1 MTSARLLHLVP
12 RALRKRPLLRLGLPA
27 LAATLVAGAAVG
39 VAIGQ
44 DEPEKPVQKA
54 IAIKPMTVKIDP
66 ADSPFL
72 AARVSAFSRSAKR
85 VTLKEKPKVTDHLWR
100 TAPLNLWPEPREHGK
115 PLAVLPEGGQV
126 AVTGVRRA
134 GFARILHH
142 GLVRWVNADYL
153 AEEKPK
159 PPKPAPPTGTLAP
172 SSTSSSGSSSSS
184 SGSSSPSA
192 PSSRSSAPSPAPEA
206 APSASSPDSGGPC
219 PSGSS
224 VESGIVPQAVALH
237 RAVCAHFPQ
246 ITEYGGYRGDGEH
259 SDGHAIDVMVYNDS
273 GTGQAVADWLRANA
287 ATLHIDD
294 IIWAQHIWT
303 TQRGSEGWRSMPDRG
318 SVTANHYDHVHVR
331 VF

>member
-1 MTSARLLHLVP
+1 
-12 RALRKRPLLRLGLPA
+12 
-27 LAATLVAGAAVG
+27 
-39 VAIGQ
+39 
-44 DEPEKPVQKA
+44 
-54 IAIKPMTVKIDP
+54 MTVRIDP

-72 AARVSAFSRSAKR
+72 ADRVSAFSRSAKR
-85 VTLKEKPKVTDHLWR
+85 VTMKEKPEVTDHLWR

-126 AVTGVRRA
+126 AVTGVRRD

-153 AEEKPK
+153 AENKPK
-159 PPKPAPPTGTLAP
+159 PPKPVQAPVPAATSP
-172 SSTSSSGSSSSS
+172 SASSSSSSSSS
-184 SGSSSPSA
+184 SGSS
-192 PSSRSSAPSPAPEA
+192 APSPDPSPEPEA
-206 APSASSPDSGGPC
+206 APSASSPASGGPC

-224 VESGIVPQAVALH
+224 MESGIVPQAVALH

-246 ITEYGGYRGDGEH
+246 ISEYGGYRGDGEH

-287 ATLHIDD
+287 STLHIDD

-303 TQRGSEGWRSMPDRG
+303 NQRSSEGWRSMPDRG
-318 SVTANHYDHVHVR
+318 SATANHYDHVHVR

>member
-1 MTSARLLHLVP
+1 VTSARLLHLLP
-12 RALRKRPLLRLGLPA
+12 RPLRQRRLARLAIPA
-27 LAATLVAGAAVG
+27 LAATLVTGSAVG
-39 VAIGQ
+39 VALGRH
-44 DEPEKPVQKA
+44 EPAKPLQKA
-54 IAIKPMTVKIDP
+54 AAIKPMTVTIDP

-72 AARVSAFSRSAKR
+72 AARVSAFSRSAQR
-85 VTLKEKPKVTDHLWR
+85 VTITEKPDVTGHLWR
-100 TAPLNLWPEPREHGK
+100 TAPLNLWPEPREHGR

-126 AVTGVRRA
+126 AVTGVRKA

-153 AEEKPK
+153 AVDKPK
-159 PPKPAPPTGTLAP
+159 PPKPPKATEPAASTDAAAPA
-172 SSTSSSGSSSSS
+172 TSSPSSSSS
-184 SGSSSPSA
+184 ASPQPSRRHKAAPRPSSPV
-192 PSSRSSAPSPAPEA
+192 
-206 APSASSPDSGGPC
+206 SGGPC

-224 VESGIVPQAVALH
+224 MESGIVPQAVALH

-246 ITEYGGYRGDGEH
+246 ITEYGGYRADGEH
-259 SDGHAIDVMVYNDS
+259 SDGHAIDVMVYSDS
-273 GTGQAVADWLRANA
+273 ATGQAVADWLRANA

-303 TQRGSEGWRSMPDRG
+303 TQRSSEGWRSMPDRG

>member
-1 MTSARLLHLVP
+1 MRRRPVVRL
-12 RALRKRPLLRLGLPA
+12 ALPA
-27 LAATLVAGAAVG
+27 LAATLVAGSVVG
-39 VAIGQ
+39 VAVGQ
-44 DEPEKPVQKA
+44 NEPAKPVQRA
-54 IAIKPMTVKIDP
+54 APIKPLTVRIDP

-72 AARVSAFSRSAKR
+72 AARVGAFSRSAKR
-85 VTLKEKPKVTDHLWR
+85 VTLKEKPDVTGHLWL

-115 PLAVLPEGGQV
+115 PLAVLAEGGQV

-159 PPKPAPPTGTLAP
+159 PPEPVEPPAPSPPPA
-172 SSTSSSGSSSSS
+172 SSTTSTAASSSSS
-184 SGSSSPSA
+184 SSPSSSASEQ
-192 PSSRSSAPSPAPEA
+192 PSPEPEA
-206 APSASSPDSGGPC
+206 APSHSSPVSGGPC

-224 VESGIVPQAVALH
+224 MESGILSQAVALH
-237 RAVCAHFPQ
+237 RAVCAAFPQ

-259 SDGHAIDVMVYNDS
+259 SDGHAIDVMVYGDS
-273 GTGQAVADWLRANA
+273 GTGQAVAEWLRAHA
-287 ATLHIDD
+287 GTLHIDD

-303 TQRGSEGWRSMPDRG
+303 TQRSSEGWRSMPDRG